1 MKKLVVII
9 STALIVSIFGIVYL
23 GFFQK
28 DNGEITDVSINN
40 IEEQVTK
47 IADWPY
53 YDLDSLSKKADIIL
67 VGEVLK
73 TDDKFVKEYAIIK
86 ELPNLSDKEK
96 EERGSFIRVTGSDI
110 KVLKAIKG
118 NFTEGQTVK
127 IGQEWYKEN
136 NKYYIVD
143 GVKRFNNGNK
153 YRLLF
158 LDDMSD
164 EFPNALPKA
173 LNPYEADVTLDLKFS
188 NDSINWEKSKIKK
201 SEDTNVYDGYS
212 SLKDVIEKIEDI
224 LKNE

>member
-9 STALIVSIFGIVYL
+9 SIALIVSVFGIVYL
-23 GFFQK
+23 CFFQK

-47 IADWPY
+47 LADWPY
-53 YDLDSLSKKADIIL
+53 YDLNSLSTNADIIL

-73 TDDKFVKEYAIIK
+73 TDDEFVKEYSNIA
-86 ELPNLSDKEK
+86 ELPNLTDKEK
-96 EERGSFIRVTGSDI
+96 EERGAFIRVTGSDI
-110 KVLKAIKG
+110 KVLKILKG

-173 LNPYEADVTLDLKFS
+173 LNPYGADVMLDLKFK
-188 NDSINWEKSKIKK
+188 NDSIDWEKSKIKK
-201 SEDTNVYDGYS
+201 SEDSTVYDGYS
-212 SLKDVIEKIEDI
+212 TLKDVIEKIEDI
-224 LKNE
+224 LKNQ

>member
-1 MKKLVVII
+1 MKKLVVIV
-9 STALIVSIFGIVYL
+9 SAVLIVSVFGIVYL
-23 GFFQK
+23 GFSQK
-28 DNGEITDVSINN
+28 DNEEITDASINN
-40 IEEQVTK
+40 IEEQVTTF
-47 IADWPY
+47 ADWPQ
-53 YDLDSLSKKADIIL
+53 YDLNSLSKKADIIL

-73 TDDKFVKEYAIIK
+73 TDDEYVKEYDIIT
-86 ELPNLSDKEK
+86 ELPNLSDEEKEK
-96 EERGSFIRVTGSDI
+96 RGAFIRVTGSDI
-110 KVLKAIKG
+110 KVLKVLKG
-118 NFTEGQTVK
+118 NITEGQTVK

-173 LNPYEADVTLDLKFS
+173 LNPYEADVTLNLKFS
-188 NDSINWEKSKIKK
+188 NGSINLEKSKIKE
-201 SEDTNVYDGYS
+201 SDNSDVYDGCS

-224 LKNE
+224 IRGC